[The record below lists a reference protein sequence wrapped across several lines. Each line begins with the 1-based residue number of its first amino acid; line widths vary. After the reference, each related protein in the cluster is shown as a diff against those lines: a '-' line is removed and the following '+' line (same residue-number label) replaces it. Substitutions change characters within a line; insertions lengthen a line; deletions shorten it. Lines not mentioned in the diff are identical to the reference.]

1 MRLRTIVLG
10 LAAALTMC
18 AAAGRLQLAPGNPH
32 YFAYRGKPLVLV
44 TSGEHYGAV
53 INRAF
58 DFRRYLA
65 ELQSKGLN
73 HTRIWTGP
81 YREVEGSFNISAN
94 TLAPSAADFVA
105 PWPCP

>member
-1 MRLRTIVLG
+1 MRLRTILVG
-10 LAAALTMC
+10 LAAAAVC
-18 AAAGRLQLAPGNPH
+18 AAAGRLQLAPRNPH
-32 YFAYRGKPLVLV
+32 YFFYGGKALVLV

-58 DFRRYLA
+58 DYKRYLA

-81 YREVEGSFNISAN
+81 YREVEGSFHISAN
-94 TLAPSAADFVA
+94 TLAPSAADFLT
-105 PWPCP
+105 